1 MIHRPFLPFLTD
13 TVRSNRHRPFL
24 PRGKLYDLGIEDYVL
39 RPENSNDDDDDDDD
53 DNIWQI

>member
-39 RPENSNDDDDDDDD
+39 RPENSDDDDDDD